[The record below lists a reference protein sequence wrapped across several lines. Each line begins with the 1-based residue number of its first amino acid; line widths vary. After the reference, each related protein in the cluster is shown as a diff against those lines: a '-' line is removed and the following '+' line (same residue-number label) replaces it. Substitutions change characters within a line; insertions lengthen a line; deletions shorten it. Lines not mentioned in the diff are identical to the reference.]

1 MRTRTSHRHCA
12 CHSGGHRD
20 SAHADCRTPGIVG
33 DHAGRGGLCQPRRHS
48 SRRLGARTRCRQAR
62 LPCRVHGLSGLN
74 TGRGLSVGVR
84 SVTACTHRMPF
95 RYGLLHRRRIQPR
108 LRIHVR
114 TYAAEVALHHG
125 GDSKSILRARQHT
138 RRRAVL
144 RRAQRRTCAATLA
157 ETHVDSGRRGGC
169 DARVAHR
176 LRAKSAMAA

>member
-20 SAHADCRTPGIVG
+20 SAHADCRAPGIAG

-95 RYGLLHRRRIQPR
+95 RYGLLHRRRI
-108 LRIHVR
+108 RIHVR
-114 TYAAEVALHHG
+114 TYAAEVALHHC